1 MINRHYAFSIVAF
14 TLIRFLK
21 SHSLSMLPF
30 VSVSISFP
38 RLFSFPMEIRCNFQP
53 GPVYFIECVLHVFVV
68 FIFSALVYEML
79 YKKVFKL
86 PDIEYSVETMLHC
99 SDINEPSKYEYE
111 NGDDYPTHIV
121 FEDGRKFELDRPGK
135 LFSKITTCNQCQIFN
150 SNLNF
155 ISLND
160 AENTQCILKE
170 KDRCH
175 FHNKNFEE
183 CIKHNPRRYEKNT
196 LSDKFN
202 SCVRQLFFDGEFV
215 LDFVNEKKQGNVC
228 QSE

>member
-1 MINRHYAFSIVAF
+1 
-14 TLIRFLK
+14 
-21 SHSLSMLPF
+21 
-30 VSVSISFP
+30 
-38 RLFSFPMEIRCNFQP
+38 
-53 GPVYFIECVLHVFVV
+53 
-68 FIFSALVYEML
+68 ML

-99 SDINEPSKYEYE
+99 SDTNEPSKYEYE

-135 LFSKITTCNQCQIFN
+135 FSKITTMQPDATFFN

-155 ISLND
+155 IWLND
-160 AENTQCILKE
+160 AENTLCILKE

-202 SCVRQLFFDGEFV
+202 SCVRQLFFDGELALDKANQSDHSFV
-215 LDFVNEKKQGNVC
+215 HFHILFHLNFW
-228 QSE
+228 